1 MPESLVVIGNV
12 DFISAETFSTEN
24 VLKSI
29 EQGNHVLLIEG
40 YGVLVL
46 GKSAIQVCFISENEG
61 IRRTTDWKFWK
72 RRAKLFAIVMI
83 CGILSWNCP
92 TRRLR
97 KSSVFLEDR

>member
-46 GKSAIQVCFISENEG
+46 GKSAIQVCFMHP
-61 IRRTTDWKFWK
+61 
-72 RRAKLFAIVMI
+72 IVE
-83 CGILSWNCP
+83 LSDEEI
-92 TRRLR
+92 
-97 KSSVFLEDR
+97 KEVFSVFGGSLIPK